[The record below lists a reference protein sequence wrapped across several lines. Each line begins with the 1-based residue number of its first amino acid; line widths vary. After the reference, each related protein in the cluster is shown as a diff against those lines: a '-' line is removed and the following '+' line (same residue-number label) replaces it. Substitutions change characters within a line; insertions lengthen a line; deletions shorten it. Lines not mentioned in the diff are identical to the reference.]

1 MCGKNDNN
9 DVGAADYR
17 SLMAA
22 IRDHLGERRYLVVL
36 YDIWDAHLWEQLHRM
51 LADGSAGSRVVITT
65 RSGDVAKAAEPGRTM
80 ELEPLPHRDTWMLGQ
95 TCPGHLPE
103 ITTTMLDR

>member
-1 MCGKNDNN
+1 MCGKNDND

-17 SLMAA
+17 SLMVA

-36 YDIWDAHLWEQLHRM
+36 YDVWDAHLWEQLHRM

-65 RSGDVAKAAEPGRTM
+65 RSGDVAKAAALGRTM
-80 ELEPLPHRDTWMLGQ
+80 ELEPLPCHDTWTLGQ
-95 TCPGHLPE
+95 MCPGHLQE
-103 ITTTMLDR
+103 IATTMLDR